1 MVPHDGNV
9 RRPFRTEAIRSDTV
23 ENKQFT
29 REDRALRTRKMR
41 IPTYPKATM
50 PLK

>member
-1 MVPHDGNV
+1 MTAMSGDLSEWRQLG
-9 RRPFRTEAIRSDTV
+9 ATV

-29 REDRALRTRKMR
+29 REDRALRARKMR